1 MAMRCSILGVFLFL
15 SLFGCVTDSPP
26 APADD
31 YEELSPTKVIE
42 SPDPVAGGF
51 HPDNRDKIE
60 RGAYMVELLGC
71 GSCHT
76 NGAFD
81 GSPDMKMALAGSST
95 GIAFSNP
102 MGDAFPGVVYPP
114 NLTPDD
120 ETGIGSWSD
129 RQIANAIRAGVGRHG
144 KRRIAAMPWQGYSR
158 LTDDDIDAMVAY
170 LRSIKPI
177 RNIVPA
183 EVNPGDKAT
192 RPFVYFGVYRSK
204 K

>member
-1 MAMRCSILGVFLFL
+1 MRYSILGVFLFL
-15 SLFGCVTDSPP
+15 ALFGCVTDTPP
-26 APADD
+26 VPVCD
-31 YEELSPTKVIE
+31 YEELSPTTVIE

-81 GSPDMKMALAGSST
+81 GSPDMEMALAGSST
-95 GIAFSNP
+95 GIAFLNP
-102 MGDAFPGVVYPP
+102 MGDAFPGVIYPS

-120 ETGIGSWSD
+120 ETGIGRWSD
-129 RQIANAIRAGVGRHG
+129 RQIANAIRAGIGRHG
-144 KRRIAAMPWQGYSR
+144 KRRIATMPWQGYEQ
-158 LTDDDIDAMVAY
+158 LTDDDVDAMVAY
-170 LRSIKPI
+170 LRSIEPI
-177 RNIVPA
+177 RNSVPK
-183 EVNPGDKAT
+183 EVIPGDRAT
-192 RPFVYFGVYRSK
+192 HPFVYFGVYRSK